1 MLNHSPLVTLEEIYA
16 ARETI
21 KDKVHRTPL
30 AHSTFFS
37 EATGTNVYLKH
48 ELFQKTGSFKVR
60 GVSNK
65 MNGLTDEEKRKG
77 VITLSAGNHAQAV
90 AWAAT
95 QYGIPSTVV
104 MPHTSLVSKRDAT
117 RGYGGS
123 VILSQDN
130 LLADCL
136 RIQKERDLYL
146 VHPFDDLKIIAGHG
160 TCGLEILEDVPDV
173 DVVIVAV
180 GGGGLISGVAAA
192 IKQLKPDTLVYGVE
206 PEGAD
211 GMTRSL
217 AAGKPMS
224 LKVNTIADGLAAP
237 FVGEHNLHHTQAFV
251 DQVVTVSDDQIRDAL
266 KLLWT
271 RTKLFAEPAAAAP
284 LAAMLNGKVDIPTGA
299 NVVCIVCGGNVDLDN
314 LEHLLNTTGK
324 NG

>member
-1 MLNHSPLVTLEEIYA
+1 MAVSQHNIMTNLVTLEEIYA
-16 ARETI
+16 ARDTI
-21 KDKVHRTPL
+21 ADKVHRTPL
-30 AHSTFFS
+30 AYSTFFS
-37 EATGTNVYLKH
+37 NATGTNLYLKH

-65 MNGLTDEEKRKG
+65 MNALTEEEKRKG

-90 AWAAT
+90 AWGAA
-95 QYGIPSTVV
+95 QYDIPSTII
-104 MPHTSLVSKRDAT
+104 MPQHSVVSKQIAT
-117 RGYGGS
+117 RDYGGE
-123 VILSQDN
+123 VILSDGN
-130 LLADCL
+130 LLEDCL

-146 VHPFDDLKIIAGHG
+146 VHPFDDPKIIAGHA
-160 TCGLEILEDVPDV
+160 TCGVEIIEDVPNV

-192 IKQLKPDTLVYGVE
+192 VKQLKPDTIVYGVE

-217 AAGKPMS
+217 AAGKPVS
-224 LKVNTIADGLAAP
+224 LAVDTIADGLAAP
-237 FVGEHNLHHTQAFV
+237 FVGQHNLNHVQAFV
-251 DQVVTVSDDQIRDAL
+251 DQVVTVNDDEIRAAL

-284 LAAMLNGKVDIPTGA
+284 LAAMLNHKLDIPQGTT
-299 NVVCIVCGGNVDLDN
+299 VVCIVCGGNVDLDN
-314 LEHLLNTTGK
+314 LDNLL
-324 NG
+324 